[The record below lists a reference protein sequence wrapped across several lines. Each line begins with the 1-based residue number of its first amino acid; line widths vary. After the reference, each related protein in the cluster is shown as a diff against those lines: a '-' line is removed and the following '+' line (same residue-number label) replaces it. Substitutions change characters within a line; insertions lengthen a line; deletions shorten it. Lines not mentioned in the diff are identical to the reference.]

1 MKNETINYLTYD
13 QSLDLVERISKRAEN
28 FDHFMSEP
36 EKEAMAQLLSDIG
49 VKTDDLIDVSRLAD
63 EYSVNA
69 EIVTPNEVAD
79 YSKSSLEDALFSWEV
94 DGETYYCLS
103 W

>member
-13 QSLDLVERISKRAEN
+13 QASDLVDRIAKRAEN

-36 EKEAMAQLLSDIG
+36 EKEAMAYLLSDIG
-49 VKTDDLIDVSRLAD
+49 VKTSDLIDVSRLAD
-63 EYSVNA
+63 EYSINA
-69 EIVTPNEVAD
+69 EIVTPNEVSD
-79 YSKSSLEDALFSWEV
+79 YSKLSLEDALFTWKV
-94 DGETYYCLS
+94 DGETYFCLS